1 MITVKFYTLL
11 RLLLQQH
18 QVDLE
23 DTAGTVARVLE
34 QAQRHVA
41 TPFLHK
47 LRDESGAL
55 LQGTIILVN
64 GRNILHTGGLDTE
77 VNDGDVLSLF
87 PPGGG
92 G

>member
-11 RLLLQQH
+11 RLHLNRH
-18 QVDLE
+18 QVDL
-23 DTAGTVARVLE
+23 DMTGGTVANILKE
-34 QAQRHVA
+34 AQKKVE
-41 TPFLHK
+41 TPFLAK
-47 LRDESGAL
+47 LLTDSDNL
-55 LQGTIILVN
+55 IPGTIVLVN
-64 GRNILHTGGLDTE
+64 GKNIGHLKSE

>member
-1 MITVKFYTLL
+1 MITVRFYTLL
-11 RLLLQQH
+11 RLLLNQH
-18 QVDLE
+18 QVDL
-23 DTAGTVARVLE
+23 DDAAGTVANVLE
-34 QAQRHVA
+34 QAQRRVP

-55 LQGTIILVN
+55 IKGSIILVN
-64 GRNILHTGGLDTE
+64 GRNILHTGGLDTG
-77 VNDGDVLSLF
+77 VKDGDDLALF